1 VVKSGEK
8 GSRIMT
14 ITYNEMKT
22 THRNSIEFLKKNS
35 HVGLELQL
43 LLFWGRHPQAKL
55 SLYSIA
61 SALDTARINLRHA
74 IKSLV
79 EKDILVEQ
87 ENNSGLITYSLNELG
102 EIHENITL
110 LGKLDWS
117 EFKTLERELQEEA
130 LASS

>member
-1 VVKSGEK
+1 
-8 GSRIMT
+8 MT
-14 ITYNEMKT
+14 ITYKEMT
-22 THRNSIEFLKKNS
+22 TIHKDLLSFLKRNS

-79 EKDILVEQ
+79 EKNILIEK
-87 ENNSGLITYSLNELG
+87 ENSNGLITYSLSENA
-102 EIHENITL
+102 EIQKHITV

-130 LASS
+130 FAAQENIYRQDGLR

>member
-1 VVKSGEK
+1 
-8 GSRIMT
+8 MT
-14 ITYNEMKT
+14 ITYNESKT
-22 THRNSIEFLKKNS
+22 TYRTLLSFLKRNS

-43 LLFWGRHPQAKL
+43 LLFWGKHPQAKL

-74 IKSLV
+74 IKALV
-79 EKDILVEQ
+79 EKNILIEK
-87 ENNSGLITYSLNELG
+87 ENNNGLITYSLSDSG
-102 EIHENITL
+102 EIHEHIAL

-130 LASS
+130 LAV